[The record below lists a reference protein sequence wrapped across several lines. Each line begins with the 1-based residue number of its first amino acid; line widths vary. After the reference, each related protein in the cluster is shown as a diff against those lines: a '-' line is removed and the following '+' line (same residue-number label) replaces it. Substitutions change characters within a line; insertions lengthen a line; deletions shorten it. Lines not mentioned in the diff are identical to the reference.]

1 MGARSNNS
9 YMDSSPQVVPSV
21 FLFGRMNRLQS
32 YIRPFVESV
41 FLAIM
46 ESANRK
52 PIGKKASGARKVI
65 GFFRFGTD
73 AVAMSQIVSVNLVSG
88 ERGYAAMA
96 IS

>member
-1 MGARSNNS
+1 
-9 YMDSSPQVVPSV
+9 
-21 FLFGRMNRLQS
+21 MNRLQS
-32 YIRPFVESV
+32 YILSFVEPV

-65 GFFRFGTD
+65 GFIRFGID
-73 AVAMSQIVSVNLVSG
+73 AVAMSQIVSVSLVCG
-88 ERGYAAMA
+88 GRGYPAMA